1 MRDGVQQPFPKRAP
15 RLSDMDP
22 RTRRIVTLAVLAV
35 AVAAVFV
42 AAVVSG

>member
-1 MRDGVQQPFPKRAP
+1 LTNRAP
-15 RLSDMDP
+15 RLRYVDP

-42 AAVVSG
+42 AAAVSG